1 VGIRS
6 TNQYAGYF
14 FWGDGGALLSHGP
27 SANVTWTWD
36 RAGRLLDRYTT
47 LAYQMDFSGPAG
59 FTLGYNDAYEY
70 YLGQAFRSHTT
81 TGSFYANWFKAFT
94 FYGGFGLGTGVNY
107 STPDGVAPFLG
118 NTQSSSFGF
127 TWRPTQRFRVEQ
139 YHYFSRLAAP
149 PGFANSQGIAAV
161 NNQLSRTKVNL
172 QFTKALSIRTI
183 VDYYFLA
190 PNSALF
196 ASDRYKQLTGDFL
209 LTYLLHPGTA
219 VYLGYNNRYEN
230 LTLDPDTP
238 AELRR
243 YGSPS
248 YMTGRQIFVKLS
260 YLFRF

>member
-1 VGIRS
+1 
-6 TNQYAGYF
+6 
-14 FWGDGGALLSHGP
+14 
-27 SANVTWTWD
+27 
-36 RAGRLLDRYTT
+36 
-47 LAYQMDFSGPAG
+47 
-59 FTLGYNDAYEY
+59 
-70 YLGQAFRSHTT
+70 
-81 TGSFYANWFKAFT
+81 
-94 FYGGFGLGTGVNY
+94 
-107 STPDGVAPFLG
+107 
-118 NTQSSSFGF
+118 
-127 TWRPTQRFRVEQ
+127 
-139 YHYFSRLAAP
+139 
-149 PGFANSQGIAAV
+149 
-161 NNQLSRTKVNL
+161 
-172 QFTKALSIRTI
+172 